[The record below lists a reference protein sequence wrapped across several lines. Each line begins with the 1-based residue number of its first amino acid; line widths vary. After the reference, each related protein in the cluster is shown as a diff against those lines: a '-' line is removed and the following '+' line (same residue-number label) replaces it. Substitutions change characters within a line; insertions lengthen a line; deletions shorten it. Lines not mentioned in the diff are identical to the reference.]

1 MTGKNGHKLFKN
13 AMKRRER
20 KYKSPKKANIILS
33 PQSLSSSIQ
42 LVNPSGPFTWSIHH
56 RYALYQYVFLWTHP
70 PWFFLIHPF
79 RTSS

>member
-1 MTGKNGHKLFKN
+1 MTGKNGHKLGKN

-20 KYKSPKKANIILS
+20 KYKSPTKSKCYFITAVII
-33 PQSLSSSIQ
+33 
-42 LVNPSGPFTWSIHH
+42 SIHH
-56 RYALYQYVFLWTHP
+56 RYALYQYVFLCTHP

>member
-20 KYKSPKKANIILS
+20 KYKSPTKSKYHFFTAVIIIIDPAGES
-33 PQSLSSSIQ
+33 
-42 LVNPSGPFTWSIHH
+42 FWSIHH

>member
-20 KYKSPKKANIILS
+20 KYKSPTKSKYYFITAVII
-33 PQSLSSSIQ
+33 SI
-42 LVNPSGPFTWSIHH
+42 I
-56 RYALYQYVFLWTHP
+56 YQYVFLWTHP